1 MKLRYLYLT
10 FDHKTGPFNGPRSKG
25 GELKFLVALE
35 K

>member
-10 FDHKTGPFNGPRSKG
+10 FDHKTGPSNRPKPKG